1 MFSCLLVC
9 LNLFFRQPSSLYL
22 CLTLSVSASLPR
34 CFGASLLCSL
44 GTWLPSRIKC
54 VCVFELC
61 FSASSLIVHPLWFYF
76 FLSCI
81 IFSRFLVMLIHHPS
95 SPMYDSLAVTVIIFI
110 VCCQYI
116 IYTHVSTGVSNIHV
130 QLLRSHYH
138 MGSFLR
144 TAGAPS
150 IHAFLN
156 RSCFIFASPLP
167 ITNNISYYAFALS
180 ASTSHAK

>member
-61 FSASSLIVHPLWFYF
+61 FSASSLIVHPLWFIF
-76 FLSCI
+76 FLIVLSFHA
-81 IFSRFLVMLIHHPS
+81 FSLCSLTIRLRPCMILWPLPLSFSLSAASISYIHMYLLVYRISMYSFSVPILIWVLSFVPQ
-95 SPMYDSLAVTVIIFI
+95 V
-110 VCCQYI
+110 
-116 IYTHVSTGVSNIHV
+116 
-130 QLLRSHYH
+130 LLRS
-138 MGSFLR
+138 M
-144 TAGAPS
+144 PS
-150 IHAFLN
+150 
-156 RSCFIFASPLP
+156 
-167 ITNNISYYAFALS
+167 
-180 ASTSHAK
+180 

>member
-1 MFSCLLVC
+1 VFSCLLVC
-9 LNLFFRQPSSLYL
+9 LNFFSRPPSSLYL

-81 IFSRFLVMLIHHPS
+81 IFSRFLVMLINHPS
-95 SPMYDSLAVTVIIFI
+95 SPMYVSFAVAVIIFI
-110 VCCQYI
+110 ASANISYI
-116 IYTHVSTGVSNIHV
+116 HMYLLVYRISMYSFSVPIIIWVLSFAPQV
-130 QLLRSHYH
+130 LLRS
-138 MGSFLR
+138 MPSWTALASFSRLLYR
-144 TAGAPS
+144 
-150 IHAFLN
+150 
-156 RSCFIFASPLP
+156 
-167 ITNNISYYAFALS
+167 
-180 ASTSHAK
+180 